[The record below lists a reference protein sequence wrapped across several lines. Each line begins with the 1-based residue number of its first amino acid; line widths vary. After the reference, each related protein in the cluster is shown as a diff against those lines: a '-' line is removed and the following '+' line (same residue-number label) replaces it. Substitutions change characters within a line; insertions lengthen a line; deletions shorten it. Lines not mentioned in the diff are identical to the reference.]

1 MKTTAATPST
11 KAPAVRLVLSP
22 EALEA
27 ARHVPVAAALLE
39 AQMTISMIQAGG
51 WGDADPRVLLD
62 NAIQSLW
69 AAKAMMA

>member
-1 MKTTAATPST
+1 MKTPTT
-11 KAPAVRLVLSP
+11 KAPAVRLIVSP

-39 AQMTISMIQAGG
+39 AQLTIGMVQSGG

-69 AAKAMMA
+69 AARAMM